1 MAAKQPETIPDDLR
15 QSFREAV
22 RLFYRWR
29 PGESMPTL
37 KFRTMIVSLSG
48 VCDLVLAY
56 RNEPLPLDVHHEL
69 LALIETPNMSLK
81 AELMMDPSFETGARS
96 LYKLIEQR
104 RASDRGSPRA
114 NDSTSF
120 I

>member
-1 MAAKQPETIPDDLR
+1 MWR

-22 RLFYRWR
+22 RVFYRWR
-29 PGESMPTL
+29 PGESVPSL

-69 LALIETPNMSLK
+69 LALVDAPNMSLK
-81 AELMMDPSFETGARS
+81 AELMIDPSFETGARC

-104 RASDRGSPRA
+104 RAGELGSPVA
-114 NDSTSF
+114 NDPTSTF
-120 I
+120 FP